1 MNSLV
6 HVKRLSPA
14 HRLKLKAHFLALP
27 GEDLRLRFGAPL
39 PPEAIEEYVDSI
51 DFDRDAVFGVFDDDL
66 NIAGVAHLARDPDVA
81 ELGLSVSASH
91 RGRGIGSALFRRAH
105 EHTRNQFIRALLMH
119 CLAENDVMMHIARK
133 SGMQIV
139 THPGEAQ
146 AVIALPPATPSSI
159 TGELLEER
167 VALFDFGLK
176 SQVLAARAL
185 FALRS
190 ADANPDSSTEKN

>member
-1 MNSLV
+1 MTSNSFV
-6 HVKRLSPA
+6 HVKRLLA
-14 HRLKLKAHFLALP
+14 ADRTKLKAHFLALP
-27 GEDLRLRFGAPL
+27 REDIRLRFGAVL
-39 PPEAIEEYVDSI
+39 PPEAIEQYVDNI

-66 NIAGVAHLARDPDVA
+66 SIAGVAHLARNPGVA
-81 ELGLSVSASH
+81 ELGISVIASH
-91 RGRGIGSALFRRAH
+91 RGKGIGSALFRRAH

-119 CLAENDVMMHIARK
+119 CLAENEAMMHIARK

-146 AVIALPPATPSSI
+146 AVIALPPATASSI

-176 SQVLAARAL
+176 SQVLAARNL
-185 FALRS
+185 FAPPRAQL
-190 ADANPDSSTEKN
+190 DSK